1 MTENSECDAICL
13 LSGGEAG
20 KRNELENV
28 KNRVQEFEPIFF
40 FFEAQKIEKGSAMTM
55 SSIKKINL

>member
-40 FFEAQKIEKGSAMTM
+40 FELQKIEKGSAMTM
-55 SSIKKINL
+55 SSIKTINL